1 MLTLVKFYSDTCAPC
16 KVLAPVI
23 EQLNDSED
31 DLIVTNVNI
40 SDNPG
45 LVQQHF
51 VRAVP
56 TSILFKD
63 GIEVSRKVGPGSL
76 SEFKDWLDE
85 FRNLQPEVLPNPSAG
100 IPGASTIV
108 LRSASESE
116 DA

>member
-76 SEFKDWLDE
+76 SEFKDWLNEYRALTPVVVPNDAGG
-85 FRNLQPEVLPNPSAG
+85 QSVVLTNVEQENS
-100 IPGASTIV
+100 
-108 LRSASESE
+108 
-116 DA
+116 